1 MPNVLVTL
9 AGATVV
15 LRAVVRP
22 DCVVPMDARDTVPLR
37 ATVTDE
43 LPRDVVAVDG
53 GVALFRAIVVAA
65 RDADVLRVF
74 SFVTFFCGVAVR
86 DIVLFVSAV
95 LAIVFFVVFVCVVV
109 IVRPARAITFD
120 DFSVE
125 FCWAVRFTVSVPR
138 TTASAFAMLM
148 QHAAIKN
155 KSFLISCYIYTNDNK
170 NMFL

>member
-43 LPRDVVAVDG
+43 LPRGVVAVDG
-53 GVALFRAIVVAA
+53 VVVLFRAIVVAA
-65 RDADVLRVF
+65 RDTDVLRVF

-138 TTASAFAMLM
+138 TAASAFAMLM

-155 KSFLISCYIYTNDNK
+155 KIFLISCYIYTNDNK

>member
-43 LPRDVVAVDG
+43 LSRDVVAVDG
-53 GVALFRAIVVAA
+53 VVVLFRAIVVAA
-65 RDADVLRVF
+65 RDTDVLRVF
-74 SFVTFFCGVAVR
+74 SFCGVAVR

-138 TTASAFAMLM
+138 TAASAFAMLM

-155 KSFLISCYIYTNDNK
+155 KIFLISCYIYTNDNK